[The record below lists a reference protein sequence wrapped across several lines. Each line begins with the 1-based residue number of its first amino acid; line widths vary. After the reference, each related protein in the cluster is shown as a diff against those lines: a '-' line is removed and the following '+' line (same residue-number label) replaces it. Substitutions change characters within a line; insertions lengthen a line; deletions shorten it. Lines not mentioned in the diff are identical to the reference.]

1 MNIRVSVHAVLIDP
15 HTDAQV
21 VILKPLQ
28 RKALLPIWVGASEA
42 NAIRLAMENIRV
54 PRPLTHDLLK
64 EFLTSLNVQLEKVI
78 IRDVHR
84 NTYYASLYFTRI
96 FFETSPT
103 TFSGDGMESFELR
116 QKQGDRAKEGGVS
129 MTSFQM
135 DARPSD
141 AIILSLRYGSPLYV
155 NKDVLNQQDVNAELA
170 EWLTHIRQKQSEADS

>member
-64 EFLTSLNVQLEKVI
+64 EFLTSLNVQLE
-78 IRDVHR
+78 R
-84 NTYYASLYFTRI
+84 
-96 FFETSPT
+96 
-103 TFSGDGMESFELR
+103 
-116 QKQGDRAKEGGVS
+116 
-129 MTSFQM
+129 
-135 DARPSD
+135 
-141 AIILSLRYGSPLYV
+141 
-155 NKDVLNQQDVNAELA
+155 
-170 EWLTHIRQKQSEADS
+170 